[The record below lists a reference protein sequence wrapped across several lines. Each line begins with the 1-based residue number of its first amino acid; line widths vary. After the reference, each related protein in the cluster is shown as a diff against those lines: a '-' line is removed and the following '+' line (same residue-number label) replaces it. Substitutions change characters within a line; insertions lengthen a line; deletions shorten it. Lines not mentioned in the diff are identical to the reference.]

1 MANATISDLTLAS
14 SVADTDVLL
23 VENSTDTKK
32 TTKKILLSGCS
43 KEGHTH
49 SFNEL
54 TDKPSTIDGEDG
66 ATFTPSVDSKGNLSW
81 SNNKGLTNPTTVN
94 IKGEKGDKGEQGIQ
108 GIQGEKGEPGE
119 KGDKGDKGDTGATPK
134 ITVGTV
140 TTGAAGTN
148 AAATITGTTPNLVLN
163 LTIPQGVKGDKGEQG
178 IQGAKGAKGD
188 KGDTGATPKITVGT
202 VTTGAAG
209 TDAAATITG
218 TTPNLVL
225 NLSIPQG
232 AKGDKG
238 DKGIQ
243 GEPGKQGIQG
253 AKGEPGEPGAK
264 GDKGEKGDKGNDGLT
279 TAISVNGKT
288 YSHSNGTITLPN
300 YPTDNSAKITELE
313 SIIASLQ
320 ETIADLTAR
329 LEALETSTGE

>member
-1 MANATISDLTLAS
+1 MASTTISDLTLAS

-94 IKGEKGDKGEQGIQ
+94 IKGGKGDKGEQGIQ
-108 GIQGEKGEPGE
+108 GEQGE
-119 KGDKGDKGDTGATPK
+119 KGDKGDKG
-134 ITVGTV
+134 
-140 TTGAAGTN
+140 
-148 AAATITGTTPNLVLN
+148 
-163 LTIPQGVKGDKGEQG
+163 
-178 IQGAKGAKGD
+178 
-188 KGDTGATPKITVGT
+188 
-202 VTTGAAG
+202 
-209 TDAAATITG
+209 
-218 TTPNLVL
+218 
-225 NLSIPQG
+225 
-232 AKGDKG
+232 
-238 DKGIQ
+238 
-243 GEPGKQGIQG
+243 
-253 AKGEPGEPGAK
+253 EPGE
-264 GDKGEKGDKGNDGLT
+264 KGEKGDKGNDGLT
-279 TAISVNGKT
+279 TAISVNGNT

-320 ETIADLTAR
+320 ETIADLTTR
-329 LEALETSTGE
+329 LKALETPTGE

>member
-94 IKGEKGDKGEQGIQ
+94 IKGAKGDKGDQGIQGKQGEKGDKGDQGIQ
-108 GIQGEKGEPGE
+108 GKQGA
-119 KGDKGDKGDTGATPK
+119 KGDKGDTGATPK
-134 ITVGTV
+134 ITIGTV

-163 LTIPQGVKGDKGEQG
+163 LTIPQG
-178 IQGAKGAKGD
+178 AKGS
-188 KGDTGATPKITVGT
+188 TG
-202 VTTGAAG
+202 
-209 TDAAATITG
+209 
-218 TTPNLVL
+218 
-225 NLSIPQG
+225 SQG
-232 AKGDKG
+232 KQ
-238 DKGIQ
+238 GIQ
-243 GEPGKQGIQG
+243 GEPGKDLSAEVAALQ
-253 AKGEPGEPGAK
+253 AKVA
-264 GDKGEKGDKGNDGLT
+264 
-279 TAISVNGKT
+279 
-288 YSHSNGTITLPN
+288 
-300 YPTDNSAKITELE
+300 ELE
-313 SIIASLQ
+313 AAIQDLQ
-320 ETIADLTAR
+320 QPTQVKEQQGSD
-329 LEALETSTGE
+329 E

>member
-81 SNNKGLTNPTTVN
+81 SNDKGLTNPTTVN
-94 IKGEKGDKGEQGIQ
+94 IKGDKGDKGEQGIQ
-108 GIQGEKGEPGE
+108 GIQGEKG
-119 KGDKGDKGDTGATPK
+119 DKGDKGD
-134 ITVGTV
+134 
-140 TTGAAGTN
+140 
-148 AAATITGTTPNLVLN
+148 
-163 LTIPQGVKGDKGEQG
+163 Q
-178 IQGAKGAKGD
+178 
-188 KGDTGATPKITVGT
+188 
-202 VTTGAAG
+202 
-209 TDAAATITG
+209 
-218 TTPNLVL
+218 
-225 NLSIPQG
+225 
-232 AKGDKG
+232 
-238 DKGIQ
+238 
-243 GEPGKQGIQG
+243 GKQGAQG
-253 AKGEPGEPGAK
+253 KQ
-264 GDKGEKGDKGNDGLT
+264 GEKGDKGNDGLT
-279 TAISVNGKT
+279 TAISVNGNT

-320 ETIADLTAR
+320 ETIANLTTR
-329 LEALETSTGE
+329 LEALETPTGE

>member
-1 MANATISDLTLAS
+1 MASTTISDLTLAS

-23 VENSTDTKK
+23 VEDSTNTKK

-94 IKGEKGDKGEQGIQ
+94 IKGGKGDKGEQGIQ
-108 GIQGEKGEPGE
+108 GEQGE
-119 KGDKGDKGDTGATPK
+119 KGDKGDKG
-134 ITVGTV
+134 
-140 TTGAAGTN
+140 
-148 AAATITGTTPNLVLN
+148 
-163 LTIPQGVKGDKGEQG
+163 
-178 IQGAKGAKGD
+178 
-188 KGDTGATPKITVGT
+188 
-202 VTTGAAG
+202 
-209 TDAAATITG
+209 
-218 TTPNLVL
+218 
-225 NLSIPQG
+225 
-232 AKGDKG
+232 
-238 DKGIQ
+238 
-243 GEPGKQGIQG
+243 
-253 AKGEPGEPGAK
+253 EPGE
-264 GDKGEKGDKGNDGLT
+264 KGEKGDKGNDGLT
-279 TAISVNGKT
+279 TAISVNGNT

-320 ETIADLTAR
+320 ETIADLTTR
-329 LEALETSTGE
+329 LKALETPTGE

>member
-1 MANATISDLTLAS
+1 MASTTISDLTLAS

-23 VENSTDTKK
+23 VEDSINTKK

-54 TDKPSTIDGEDG
+54 TDKPTTIDGEDG

-94 IKGEKGDKGEQGIQ
+94 IKGNKGDTGEQGIQ
-108 GIQGEKGEPGE
+108 GEQGEKGDTGVGVKSITSTNNTADGGTSVITVTLTDGSESTFNVKNGSKGSTGIQGEKGEPGAKGDKGDQGIQGKQGIQGEKGE
-119 KGDKGDKGDTGATPK
+119 KGDKGD
-134 ITVGTV
+134 
-140 TTGAAGTN
+140 
-148 AAATITGTTPNLVLN
+148 
-163 LTIPQGVKGDKGEQG
+163 
-178 IQGAKGAKGD
+178 
-188 KGDTGATPKITVGT
+188 
-202 VTTGAAG
+202 
-209 TDAAATITG
+209 
-218 TTPNLVL
+218 
-225 NLSIPQG
+225 
-232 AKGDKG
+232 
-238 DKGIQ
+238 
-243 GEPGKQGIQG
+243 
-253 AKGEPGEPGAK
+253 
-264 GDKGEKGDKGNDGLT
+264 KGDKGNDGLT
-279 TAISVNGKT
+279 TAISVNGNT

-320 ETIADLTAR
+320 ETIADLTTR

>member
-1 MANATISDLTLAS
+1 MASTTISDLTLAS

-23 VENSTDTKK
+23 VEDSTNTKK

-94 IKGEKGDKGEQGIQ
+94 IKGEKGDKGDQGIQ
-108 GIQGEKGEPGE
+108 GKQGE
-119 KGDKGDKGDTGATPK
+119 
-134 ITVGTV
+134 
-140 TTGAAGTN
+140 
-148 AAATITGTTPNLVLN
+148 
-163 LTIPQGVKGDKGEQG
+163 
-178 IQGAKGAKGD
+178 
-188 KGDTGATPKITVGT
+188 
-202 VTTGAAG
+202 
-209 TDAAATITG
+209 
-218 TTPNLVL
+218 
-225 NLSIPQG
+225 
-232 AKGDKG
+232 
-238 DKGIQ
+238 
-243 GEPGKQGIQG
+243 
-253 AKGEPGEPGAK
+253 
-264 GDKGEKGDKGNDGLT
+264 KGNDGLT
-279 TAISVNGKT
+279 TAISVNGNT

-320 ETIADLTAR
+320 ETIADLTTR
-329 LEALETSTGE
+329 LEALETPTGE

>member
-1 MANATISDLTLAS
+1 MASATISDLTLAS

-94 IKGEKGDKGEQGIQ
+94 IKGGKGDKGEQ

-119 KGDKGDKGDTGATPK
+119 
-134 ITVGTV
+134 
-140 TTGAAGTN
+140 
-148 AAATITGTTPNLVLN
+148 
-163 LTIPQGVKGDKGEQG
+163 
-178 IQGAKGAKGD
+178 
-188 KGDTGATPKITVGT
+188 
-202 VTTGAAG
+202 
-209 TDAAATITG
+209 
-218 TTPNLVL
+218 
-225 NLSIPQG
+225 
-232 AKGDKG
+232 
-238 DKGIQ
+238 
-243 GEPGKQGIQG
+243 
-253 AKGEPGEPGAK
+253 
-264 GDKGEKGDKGNDGLT
+264 KGEKGDKGNDGLT
-279 TAISVNGKT
+279 TAISVNGNT

-320 ETIADLTAR
+320 ETIADLTTR
-329 LEALETSTGE
+329 LEALETPTGE

>member
-94 IKGEKGDKGEQGIQ
+94 IKG
-108 GIQGEKGEPGE
+108 
-119 KGDKGDKGDTGATPK
+119 
-134 ITVGTV
+134 
-140 TTGAAGTN
+140 
-148 AAATITGTTPNLVLN
+148 
-163 LTIPQGVKGDKGEQG
+163 
-178 IQGAKGAKGD
+178 AKGD
-188 KGDTGATPKITVGT
+188 KGDTGAP
-202 VTTGAAG
+202 
-209 TDAAATITG
+209 
-218 TTPNLVL
+218 
-225 NLSIPQG
+225 G

-238 DKGIQ
+238 DKGEPGIQ
-243 GEPGKQGIQG
+243 GTQG
-253 AKGEPGEPGAK
+253 AKGFQGAK
-264 GDKGEKGDKGNDGLT
+264 GDNGDKGDKGNDGLT
-279 TAISVNGKT
+279 TAISVNGNI

-320 ETIADLTAR
+320 ETIADLTTR
-329 LEALETSTGE
+329 LEALENPTGE

>member
-1 MANATISDLTLAS
+1 MANTTISDLTLAS

-94 IKGEKGDKGEQGIQ
+94 IKGA
-108 GIQGEKGEPGE
+108 
-119 KGDKGDKGDTGATPK
+119 KGDKGD
-134 ITVGTV
+134 
-140 TTGAAGTN
+140 
-148 AAATITGTTPNLVLN
+148 
-163 LTIPQGVKGDKGEQG
+163 QG
-178 IQGAKGAKGD
+178 IQGKQGAKGD

-320 ETIADLTAR
+320 ETIADLTTR
-329 LEALETSTGE
+329 LEALETPTGE

>member
-1 MANATISDLTLAS
+1 MANTTISDLTLAS

-94 IKGEKGDKGEQGIQ
+94 IKG
-108 GIQGEKGEPGE
+108 
-119 KGDKGDKGDTGATPK
+119 
-134 ITVGTV
+134 
-140 TTGAAGTN
+140 
-148 AAATITGTTPNLVLN
+148 
-163 LTIPQGVKGDKGEQG
+163 
-178 IQGAKGAKGD
+178 AKGD
-188 KGDTGATPKITVGT
+188 KGDTGAPFTYDMFTEEQLEGLK
-202 VTTGAAG
+202 GAKG
-209 TDAAATITG
+209 DKGDQGI
-218 TTPNLVL
+218 
-225 NLSIPQG
+225 QG

-238 DKGIQ
+238 D
-243 GEPGKQGIQG
+243 
-253 AKGEPGEPGAK
+253 
-264 GDKGEKGDKGNDGLT
+264 KGDKGNDGLT
-279 TAISVNGKT
+279 TAISVNGNT

-320 ETIADLTAR
+320 ETIADLTTR

>member
-54 TDKPSTIDGEDG
+54 TDKPSAIDGEDG

-94 IKGEKGDKGEQGIQ
+94 IKGAKGDKGAQGIQ
-108 GIQGEKGEPGE
+108 GIQGEPG
-119 KGDKGDKGDTGATPK
+119 A
-134 ITVGTV
+134 
-140 TTGAAGTN
+140 
-148 AAATITGTTPNLVLN
+148 
-163 LTIPQGVKGDKGEQG
+163 KGDKGEPG
-178 IQGAKGAKGD
+178 TKGAKGD

-253 AKGEPGEPGAK
+253 AKGDQGIQGEKGAK
-264 GDKGEKGDKGNDGLT
+264 GD
-279 TAISVNGKT
+279 
-288 YSHSNGTITLPN
+288 
-300 YPTDNSAKITELE
+300 
-313 SIIASLQ
+313 
-320 ETIADLTAR
+320 
-329 LEALETSTGE
+329 

>member
-54 TDKPSTIDGEDG
+54 TDKPSTLDGEDG

-94 IKGEKGDKGEQGIQ
+94 IKGNKGDTGEQGIQ
-108 GIQGEKGEPGE
+108 GEQGEKGDTGVGVKSITSTNNTADGGTSVVTVTLTDGSKSTFNVKNGSKGSTGN
-119 KGDKGDKGDTGATPK
+119 KGDKGD
-134 ITVGTV
+134 
-140 TTGAAGTN
+140 
-148 AAATITGTTPNLVLN
+148 
-163 LTIPQGVKGDKGEQG
+163 
-178 IQGAKGAKGD
+178 
-188 KGDTGATPKITVGT
+188 
-202 VTTGAAG
+202 
-209 TDAAATITG
+209 
-218 TTPNLVL
+218 
-225 NLSIPQG
+225 
-232 AKGDKG
+232 
-238 DKGIQ
+238 
-243 GEPGKQGIQG
+243 
-253 AKGEPGEPGAK
+253 
-264 GDKGEKGDKGNDGLT
+264 KGDKGNDGLT
-279 TAISVNGKT
+279 TAISVNGNT

-313 SIIASLQ
+313 NIIASLQ
-320 ETIADLTAR
+320 ETIADLTTR
-329 LEALETSTGE
+329 LEALETPTGE

>member
-1 MANATISDLTLAS
+1 MANATILDLTLAS

-94 IKGEKGDKGEQGIQ
+94 IKGDKGEKGEQGIQ
-108 GIQGEKGEPGE
+108 GKQGEKGE
-119 KGDKGDKGDTGATPK
+119 KGDKGDKGD
-134 ITVGTV
+134 
-140 TTGAAGTN
+140 
-148 AAATITGTTPNLVLN
+148 
-163 LTIPQGVKGDKGEQG
+163 QG
-178 IQGAKGAKGD
+178 IQGK
-188 KGDTGATPKITVGT
+188 
-202 VTTGAAG
+202 
-209 TDAAATITG
+209 
-218 TTPNLVL
+218 
-225 NLSIPQG
+225 
-232 AKGDKG
+232 
-238 DKGIQ
+238 Q
-243 GEPGKQGIQG
+243 GE
-253 AKGEPGEPGAK
+253 
-264 GDKGEKGDKGNDGLT
+264 KGNDGLT
-279 TAISVNGKT
+279 TAISVNGNT

-320 ETIADLTAR
+320 ETIADLTTR
-329 LEALETSTGE
+329 LKALETPTGE

>member
-1 MANATISDLTLAS
+1 MASTTISDLTLAS

-54 TDKPSTIDGEDG
+54 TDTPSTIDGEDG

-94 IKGEKGDKGEQGIQ
+94 IKGAKGDKGEQGIQ
-108 GIQGEKGEPGE
+108 GEQGEKGEPGE
-119 KGDKGDKGDTGATPK
+119 KGDP
-134 ITVGTV
+134 
-140 TTGAAGTN
+140 
-148 AAATITGTTPNLVLN
+148 
-163 LTIPQGVKGDKGEQG
+163 G
-178 IQGAKGAKGD
+178 IQ
-188 KGDTGATPKITVGT
+188 
-202 VTTGAAG
+202 
-209 TDAAATITG
+209 
-218 TTPNLVL
+218 
-225 NLSIPQG
+225 
-232 AKGDKG
+232 
-238 DKGIQ
+238 
-243 GEPGKQGIQG
+243 GKQGIQG
-253 AKGEPGEPGAK
+253 AKG
-264 GDKGEKGDKGNDGLT
+264 DKGDKGNDGLT
-279 TAISVNGKT
+279 TAISVNGNI

-320 ETIADLTAR
+320 ETIANLTTR
-329 LEALETSTGE
+329 LEALETPTGE

>member
-94 IKGEKGDKGEQGIQ
+94 IKGGKGDKGE
-108 GIQGEKGEPGE
+108 PGE
-119 KGDKGDKGDTGATPK
+119 
-134 ITVGTV
+134 
-140 TTGAAGTN
+140 
-148 AAATITGTTPNLVLN
+148 
-163 LTIPQGVKGDKGEQG
+163 
-178 IQGAKGAKGD
+178 
-188 KGDTGATPKITVGT
+188 
-202 VTTGAAG
+202 
-209 TDAAATITG
+209 
-218 TTPNLVL
+218 
-225 NLSIPQG
+225 
-232 AKGDKG
+232 
-238 DKGIQ
+238 
-243 GEPGKQGIQG
+243 
-253 AKGEPGEPGAK
+253 
-264 GDKGEKGDKGNDGLT
+264 KGEKGDKGNDGLT
-279 TAISVNGKT
+279 TAISVNGNT

-300 YPTDNSAKITELE
+300 YPTDNSVKIAELE
-313 SIIASLQ
+313 STITSLQ
-320 ETIADLTAR
+320 ETIADLKTR
-329 LEALETSTGE
+329 LKALETPTGE

>member
-94 IKGEKGDKGEQGIQ
+94 IKGEKGDKGDQGIQGKQ
-108 GIQGEKGEPGE
+108 GIQGEKG
-119 KGDKGDKGDTGATPK
+119 DKGD
-134 ITVGTV
+134 
-140 TTGAAGTN
+140 
-148 AAATITGTTPNLVLN
+148 
-163 LTIPQGVKGDKGEQG
+163 QG
-178 IQGAKGAKGD
+178 IQG
-188 KGDTGATPKITVGT
+188 
-202 VTTGAAG
+202 
-209 TDAAATITG
+209 
-218 TTPNLVL
+218 
-225 NLSIPQG
+225 
-232 AKGDKG
+232 
-238 DKGIQ
+238 
-243 GEPGKQGIQG
+243 KQ
-253 AKGEPGEPGAK
+253 
-264 GDKGEKGDKGNDGLT
+264 GDKGNDGLT
-279 TAISVNGKT
+279 TAISVNGNT

-320 ETIADLTAR
+320 ETIADLTTR
-329 LEALETSTGE
+329 LEALETPTGK

>member
-1 MANATISDLTLAS
+1 MATTTISDLTLAS

-81 SNNKGLTNPTTVN
+81 SNNKDLTNPTTVN
-94 IKGEKGDKGEQGIQ
+94 IKGEKGDKGDK
-108 GIQGEKGEPGE
+108 GIQGEQGE
-119 KGDKGDKGDTGATPK
+119 KGDTGVGVK
-134 ITVGTV
+134 SITSTNNTTDGGTSVVTV
-140 TTGAAGTN
+140 TLTDGSKSTFNVKNGSKGSTGD
-148 AAATITGTTPNLVLN
+148 
-163 LTIPQGVKGDKGEQG
+163 KGDKGEQG
-178 IQGAKGAKGD
+178 IQGE
-188 KGDTGATPKITVGT
+188 
-202 VTTGAAG
+202 
-209 TDAAATITG
+209 
-218 TTPNLVL
+218 
-225 NLSIPQG
+225 Q
-232 AKGDKG
+232 
-238 DKGIQ
+238 
-243 GEPGKQGIQG
+243 
-253 AKGEPGEPGAK
+253 
-264 GDKGEKGDKGNDGLT
+264 GEKGDKGNDGLT
-279 TAISVNGKT
+279 TAISVNGNT

-320 ETIADLTAR
+320 EMIADLTTR
-329 LEALETSTGE
+329 LEALETPTGE

>member
-94 IKGEKGDKGEQGIQ
+94 IKGGKGDKGEQGIQ
-108 GIQGEKGEPGE
+108 GEKGDKGDTGVGVKSITSTNNTADGGTSVITVTLTDGSESTFNVKNGSKGSTGSQGKQGIQGEPGE
-119 KGDKGDKGDTGATPK
+119 KGD
-134 ITVGTV
+134 
-140 TTGAAGTN
+140 
-148 AAATITGTTPNLVLN
+148 
-163 LTIPQGVKGDKGEQG
+163 QG
-178 IQGAKGAKGD
+178 IQG
-188 KGDTGATPKITVGT
+188 
-202 VTTGAAG
+202 
-209 TDAAATITG
+209 
-218 TTPNLVL
+218 
-225 NLSIPQG
+225 
-232 AKGDKG
+232 
-238 DKGIQ
+238 
-243 GEPGKQGIQG
+243 KQ
-253 AKGEPGEPGAK
+253 
-264 GDKGEKGDKGNDGLT
+264 GDKGNDGLT
-279 TAISVNGKT
+279 TAISVNGNT
-288 YSHSNGTITLPN
+288 YSHSNGIITLPN

-320 ETIADLTAR
+320 ETIADLTTR

>member
-54 TDKPSTIDGEDG
+54 TDKPSAIDGEDG

-94 IKGEKGDKGEQGIQ
+94 IKG
-108 GIQGEKGEPGE
+108 
-119 KGDKGDKGDTGATPK
+119 
-134 ITVGTV
+134 
-140 TTGAAGTN
+140 
-148 AAATITGTTPNLVLN
+148 
-163 LTIPQGVKGDKGEQG
+163 
-178 IQGAKGAKGD
+178 AKGD
-188 KGDTGATPKITVGT
+188 KGDQGIQG
-202 VTTGAAG
+202 
-209 TDAAATITG
+209 I
-218 TTPNLVL
+218 
-225 NLSIPQG
+225 QG

-238 DKGIQ
+238 DKGAKGDK
-243 GEPGKQGIQG
+243 GEQG
-253 AKGEPGEPGAK
+253 AKGEPGE
-264 GDKGEKGDKGNDGLT
+264 KGEKGNDGLT
-279 TAISVNGKT
+279 TAISVNGNT

-320 ETIADLTAR
+320 ETIADLTTR
-329 LEALETSTGE
+329 LEALETPTAE